1 MIHEPKQI
9 DRRLLWGGGIL
20 LLIAVFFIA
29 RAMTREHLTIRAA
42 KAVRTQLESTVS
54 TNGRVEPVVN
64 YEFHSPTNTTVKAVY
79 VQQGDVVPA
88 GKLLIELDDL
98 PARARVATAESEVKS
113 AEVSYEAALHSGT
126 KEERESMAAELSKA
140 KLDGNQARRDLDAL
154 QKLQANGAASTS
166 EVAAA
171 QDRFSAAESN
181 LHSVEERSHNRY
193 SKNEIE
199 RAKAALDEAQT
210 NLLAARRVLEQTSYR
225 APVAGTVYSIEVS
238 KTQYAEEGKTLLQ
251 MADLKQVHVHAYFDE
266 PEIGRLAVGQKI
278 LIHWDAKPGHDWHG
292 HIQRVPSTIIAYGT
306 RNVGEVLVAIDDP
319 DGTLLPDTNVT
330 VKVTLSSEQNTLS
343 IPREALRYENSN
355 AYVFRIVGDE
365 LVRTPVTI
373 GTLNLAQVAILSGLS
388 DGDEVATGTLNGLPL
403 QEGVPIKV
411 AQ

>member
-1 MIHEPKQI
+1 MMQEPKQI

-20 LLIAVFFIA
+20 LLIVVFFVA
-29 RAMTREHLTIRAA
+29 RSLTREHLTIRAA
-42 KAVRTQLESTVS
+42 KATRAQLEKTVS
-54 TNGRVEPVVN
+54 TNGRVEPEVN
-64 YEFHSPTNTTVKAVY
+64 YQFHSPTNTTVKAVY

-98 PARARVATAESEVKS
+98 PARARVASAESGVKS
-113 AEVSYEAALHSGT
+113 AEVSYESAIHSGT
-126 KEERESMAAELSKA
+126 KEERESMASELAKA
-140 KLDGNQARRDLDAL
+140 KLDRNQAKRDLDAL

-171 QDRFSAAESN
+171 QDRLSAAESS
-181 LHSVEERSHNRY
+181 LHSIEERSRDRY
-193 SKNEIE
+193 SKSEIE

-210 NLLAARRVLEQTSYR
+210 NLLAARRVLELTSYR
-225 APVAGTVYSIEVS
+225 APVAGTVYSIDVS
-238 KTQYAEEGKTLLQ
+238 KTQYAEEGKTLLE
-251 MADLKQVHVHAYFDE
+251 MADLKHVRVRAYPDE
-266 PEIGRLAVGQKI
+266 PEIGGLAVGQKV
-278 LIHWDAKPGHDWHG
+278 LIHWDARPGHEWHG

-306 RNVGEVLVAIDDP
+306 RNVGEVLIAIEDP

-330 VKVTLSSEQNTLS
+330 VKVTLSSEKNTLS
-343 IPREALRYENSN
+343 IPREALRYENGN
-355 AYVFRIVGDE
+355 AYVFRIIGDE

-388 DGDEVATGTLNGLPL
+388 EGDEVATGTLNGLPL

-411 AQ
+411 TQ